1 MSGESSHPA
10 ARIELIGTRHIG
22 LIEPGDDLSA
32 LIVRSFEQDGISLND
47 GDVLVIAQKIVSKSE
62 GRYVYLE
69 EIKPSDQASELA
81 QKCEKDPRLVELI
94 LRESR
99 EVLRC
104 VRGVIVVENK
114 YGVVLANAG
123 IDRSNIE
130 QTSRGERVLMLPSNP
145 DETCSIIRSQLR
157 TLSGRNVGVLI
168 NDSIGRA
175 WRIGTQGTA
184 LGVSGLPAVQDM
196 RGRADLFGFKLK
208 TTEVGTADEIA
219 SAASLLMGQS
229 DEGIPV
235 VLVRGLP
242 MWSVEGRAADVIR
255 PRSQDLFR

>member
-1 MSGESSHPA
+1 MSDKRSQ
-10 ARIELIGTRHIG
+10 ARVELIGTRHIG
-22 LIEPGDDLSA
+22 LIEPGDDLPA
-32 LIVRSFEQDGISLND
+32 LILRAFEHDGLLLHD
-47 GDVLVIAQKIVSKSE
+47 GDVLVIAQKVVSKAE
-62 GRYVYLE
+62 GRYVWLD
-69 EIKPSDQASELA
+69 EIKASERALEMA
-81 QKCEKDPRLVELI
+81 RQCQKDARLVELI

-104 VRGVIVVENK
+104 VPGVIVVENK

-130 QTSRGERVLMLPSNP
+130 QTPRGERVLMLPNNP
-145 DETCSIIRSQLR
+145 DETCRAIRVRLQE
-157 TLSGRNVGVLI
+157 LSGRKVSVVI

-175 WRIGTQGTA
+175 WRKGTQGTA
-184 LGVSGLPAVQDM
+184 IGVSGLPAVQDM
-196 RGRADLFGFKLK
+196 RGRGDLFGFRLQ

-219 SAASLLMGQS
+219 AAASLVMGQC

-242 MWSVEGRAADVIR
+242 IWDIDGRAADVIR